1 SAAAKVIKSFRKDF
15 ADDLLPKDRPEKLLV
30 KCGVLEGQVLDAQ
43 RVEKELATL
52 PGKDEVRASLLA
64 QLMAPMQNLVA
75 QINAPA
81 QNLALVL
88 DAYRRKQAGE

>member
-1 SAAAKVIKSFRKDF
+1 
-15 ADDLLPKDRPEKLLV
+15 
-30 KCGVLEGQVLDAQ
+30 
-43 RVEKELATL
+43 
-52 PGKDEVRASLLA
+52 
-64 QLMAPMQNLVA
+64 MAPMQNLVG